1 MGEVRASARRERP
14 PGGRAGLS
22 LRDYRCGVSSNP
34 CAIPHRHLKK
44 THAYRRHWQTEH
56 QDLGAKPKLAELVK
70 VILWVDPEIEIVGNH
85 SEPKRPVQNAG
96 NSPPCRSRHAP
107 CRKVRRIVG
116 KIVGQEVFY
125 REKLSHG
132 LCSTRPSLA

>member
-14 PGGRAGLS
+14 PGGPRGTISAGLS
-22 LRDYRCGVSSNP
+22 VRGVVEPLRDP
-34 CAIPHRHLKK
+34 ALPFKK
-44 THAYRRHWQTEH
+44 NHAYRRHRQTEH

-70 VILWVDPEIEIVGNH
+70 VVLWVDPEIEIVGNH

-107 CRKVRRIVG
+107 CRKARRIVG
-116 KIVGQEVFY
+116 KIVGQEVFLS
-125 REKLSHG
+125 RE
-132 LCSTRPSLA
+132 A